1 MSKEAKW
8 LMYEKVFNLEEDCL
22 LKCEDEDDDQMI
34 TNFRNYLEKILN
46 KPNVTPEERHIVAEV
61 SFRLMYLEFEEMH
74 SVAEQLRKERM
85 APTQIKGD
93 EELLDPEVPVRTKF
107 KKAKAGD
114 LLTLLNGSLQIE
126 LYEMVQAITYN
137 DVNYFELKPRLRAV
151 QSKGLELE
159 NRFFSFEKGRT
170 LEDDLLMK
178 ISDESLLA
186 TLRKLS
192 KHKKSKKD
200 S

>member
-8 LMYEKVFNLEEDCL
+8 LMYEKVFDLEEDCL
-22 LKCEDEDDDQMI
+22 LKCFDDDEDQMF
-34 TNFRNYLEKILN
+34 TNFRIYFEKILN
-46 KPNVTPEERHIVAEV
+46 KPNVTPEERHIVAET
-61 SFRLMYLEFEEMH
+61 SYRFMNLEFEDMH
-74 SVAEQLRKERM
+74 RIAEQLIKEG
-85 APTQIKGD
+85 ALPQQIKGD

-178 ISDESLLA
+178 ISDKSLLA

-192 KHKKSKKD
+192 KHKKGKKD